1 MLSMFGFA
9 HMVLLCPTSP
19 LLLVLSAEGNK
30 LLAVSVHGLVSIIK
44 MSEDVFLENEVLR
57 QKRTCV
63 A

>member
-44 MSEDVFLENEVLR
+44 MSDVFLENEVLR
-57 QKRTCV
+57 QCV
-63 A
+63 T

>member
-30 LLAVSVHGLVSIIK
+30 LLAVSVHGLVSTIIK
-44 MSEDVFLENEVLR
+44 MSDVFLENEVLR
-57 QKRTCV
+57 QERNCV
-63 A
+63 T